1 MAGIMALIVQKT
13 GERQGNANPALYAV
27 ATAGRAVDPPPFHDI
42 LSGSND
48 VPGQTGFPCGAGYD
62 PVTGLGSVDASVLA
76 SRWESVAPP
85 SGAGTRPRINAVGN
99 GAPAVVG
106 PGGRP

>member
-13 GERQGNANPALYAV
+13 GERQGNANAALYAI
-27 ATAGRAVDPPPFHDI
+27 AAGAQGADPPPFHDI
-42 LSGSND
+42 VSGSND
-48 VPGQTGFPCGAGYD
+48 VPGQAGFACGPGYD
-62 PVTGLGSVDASVLA
+62 PATGLGSVDGSVLA
-76 SRWESVAPP
+76 SRWEKDAPP
-85 SGAGTRPRINAVGN
+85 SGAGARPRISAVGT